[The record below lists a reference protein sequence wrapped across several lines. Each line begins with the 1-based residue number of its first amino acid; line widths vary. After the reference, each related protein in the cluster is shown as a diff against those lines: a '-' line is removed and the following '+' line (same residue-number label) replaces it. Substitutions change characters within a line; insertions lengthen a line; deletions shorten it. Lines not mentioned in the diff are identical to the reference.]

1 MNREPDGA
9 VNPAVKLSAAIITK
23 NEEKKI
29 GDCLDS
35 LSFADEIVVVDC
47 GSTDRTAE
55 IAENKGAKV
64 VFHDWEGHI
73 GQKNFAISQTTGEWI
88 LSLDADERVSAKLR
102 DEILRSIA
110 DPKADGYAI
119 ARLVFYINR
128 WIYHCGW
135 YPARKVRLFKRGY
148 GKWNGENPHDRI
160 ELTGRCAN
168 LDGDIY
174 HLSFD
179 SISDHLKTINSF
191 TEIAARERTARNQKA
206 GFLSIVLRPSATFVK
221 MYFLKLGFLDGIP
234 GLILSVLS
242 SYHVFCKYL
251 KISQM
256 SRQ

>member
-9 VNPAVKLSAAIITK
+9 AGRAVKLSAAVITK

-47 GSTDRTAE
+47 GSTDRTTE
-55 IAENKGAKV
+55 IAKSKGAKV
-64 VFHDWEGHI
+64 VFHEWEGHI
-73 GQKNFAISQTTGEWI
+73 GQKNYAISQTTGEWI
-88 LSLDADERVSAKLR
+88 LSLDADERVSARLR
-102 DEILRSIA
+102 GEIQRALL
-110 DPKADGYAI
+110 DPRADGYAM

-135 YPARKVRLFKRGY
+135 YPARKVRLFKRGK
-148 GKWNGENPHDRI
+148 GKWTGENPHDKI
-160 ELTGRCAN
+160 ELEGQCQN

-179 SISDHLKTINSF
+179 TISDHLKTINSF
-191 TEIAARERTARNQKA
+191 TQIAARERTAKNQKA
-206 GFLSIVLRPSATFVK
+206 GFFSIALRPPATFVK

-234 GLILSVLS
+234 GLILSGLS

-256 SRQ
+256 SRE